1 MRPILFLL
9 GIAAAGLHQQFTV
22 AAEPVKPNI
31 IYILADDLGYGDLGC
46 YGQELIRTPRIDR
59 MAAEGMRFTQHYS
72 GAPSC
77 QPSRCVLFTGLHT
90 GHARLRF
97 NSKRPLLPED
107 FTVAEM
113 LKQAGYVTGGVG
125 KWGLGAED
133 TTGAPWRK
141 GMDEFFGYL
150 DQTHAHTYYPD
161 HLWRN
166 DQRVDIPENR
176 DGNRVV
182 YSHDLLTDEALDF
195 IRRHHDRPF
204 FFYGAFTIPHAEM
217 VVPDDALAE
226 YLGRWPEPKP
236 FPGSRTYCAQDRPR
250 AVRAAMIT
258 RLDRDVGRIFD
269 LLDELGIAENTLV
282 LFTSDNGPITA
293 GGQDPEFFNSAG
305 PLRGLKFSLYEG
317 GIRVPM
323 IARWPGRIAPGS
335 ETPLVSDFADMLP
348 TFAEVAGATA
358 PAGLDGVS
366 ILPTLLGRSADQ
378 VKREVFYWEAAPQQ
392 AVRVGD
398 WKLYRRAPDRPAELY
413 DLASDIGESRSV
425 ADQHPEIAARLAQLL
440 SDSRVDSPDFPLV
453 RERK

>member
-1 MRPILFLL
+1 
-9 GIAAAGLHQQFTV
+9 
-22 AAEPVKPNI
+22 
-31 IYILADDLGYGDLGC
+31 
-46 YGQELIRTPRIDR
+46 
-59 MAAEGMRFTQHYS
+59 
-72 GAPSC
+72 
-77 QPSRCVLFTGLHT
+77 
-90 GHARLRF
+90 
-97 NSKRPLLPED
+97 
-107 FTVAEM
+107 
-113 LKQAGYVTGGVG
+113 
-125 KWGLGAED
+125 
-133 TTGAPWRK
+133 
-141 GMDEFFGYL
+141 MDEFFGYL

-166 DQRVDIPENR
+166 DQRVDIPEIR

-182 YSHDLLTDEALDF
+182 YSHVLLTDEALDF